1 MADRTLLKT
10 LLIRISTQNGLL
22 DTQILEKRPQTLY
35 SPSMHFPSKGFNVFY
50 SGISEKT
57 KILYIIL
64 FPHFSTFFF

>member
-1 MADRTLLKT
+1 
-10 LLIRISTQNGLL
+10 L